1 MDSIVNKLSE
11 IESAA
16 NAIVTHAEAQK
27 DVLEEEYQK
36 KREEFDTKL
45 EADTQAKIDQIRQA
59 LEEKTSSTLGN
70 QSGSSSDTIDAIKKE
85 YDEHHTEY
93 ANKIL
98 AKITEV

>member
-16 NAIVTHAEAQK
+16 NAIVEHAEKQK
-27 DVLEEEYQK
+27 DVLDEQYQK
-36 KREEFDTKL
+36 KREEFDAKL
-45 EADTQAKIDQIRQA
+45 EADTQKQIDEIRKKMEDKI
-59 LEEKTSSTLGN
+59 SNTLGS
-70 QSGSSSDTIDAIKKE
+70 QSGCSSDTIEAIKKE

-93 ANKIL
+93 AQKIL